1 MTDENES
8 FDKRLAKVVGY
19 NCKIAREIRGWTRKE
34 AQQAIWQYQNPDMF
48 PNRISE
54 LENGDKK
61 IDLKTIFKLCEAY
74 GCSSDFI
81 FGFSDE
87 YERNNLAAKHAGMVF
102 QSVRSSVLEATE
114 QICQN
119 VSKSIMHLPPFQ
131 SELIKSSARQAVD
144 TFKKHSH
151 DLVFKAQYPDL
162 LEAMNELSKN
172 VVMFE
177 LFFAKQMRQI
187 ELSMMSLLEDD
198 NDDTAANHKLTRQL
212 SMPKSEKV

>member
-8 FDKRLAKVVGY
+8 FDKRLFKVVGY
-19 NCKIAREIRGWTRKE
+19 NCKIAREIRGFTRRE

-54 LENGDKK
+54 LESGDKK
-61 IDLKTIFKLCEAY
+61 IDLKTIFKAAEAY
-74 GCSSDFI
+74 GCSVDFLL
-81 FGFSDE
+81 GFSDE

-119 VSKSIMHLPPFQ
+119 VSKSITHLPPFQ
-131 SELIKSSARQAVD
+131 GELIKSSARQAVD